1 MPIAP
6 GSRLGSYEILSMLGI
21 GGMGAVYRAYDSRLQ
36 RTVAIKVLSDEADE
50 RYGPLLL
57 QEARAAPS
65 HSHPHICVVYEVGE
79 ADGRTFIAMEYVDGK
94 PLSELIPVNGLPAD
108 NVMRYGVQI
117 ADALTHAH
125 DRGIVHRDLKSSNI
139 IVTKDGLAKVVDFG
153 LARRVAMASPDM
165 PTSSNVV
172 EAGTGMAGTLSYM
185 APEALRGEQ
194 ATMASD
200 LWGLG
205 VLLYEMSSGH
215 LPFGGRTAFE
225 LTSAIL
231 LGAVPPLPASVPSG
245 VRGIIALC

>member
-6 GSRLGSYEILSMLGI
+6 GSRLGSYEIVSTLGV

-36 RTVAIKVLSDEADE
+36 RTVAVKVLNEGVDE
-50 RYGPLLL
+50 RGRPLLL
-57 QEARAAPS
+57 QEARAAS
-65 HSHPHICVVYEVGE
+65 ALSHPHICVVYEVGE

-108 NVMRYGVQI
+108 NVMRYGAQI

-125 DRGIVHRDLKSSNI
+125 DRGVIHRDLKSSNI

-172 EAGTGMAGTLSYM
+172 EAGTGMAGTLGYM
-185 APEALRGEQ
+185 APEVLRGEP
-194 ATMASD
+194 AT
-200 LWGLG
+200 
-205 VLLYEMSSGH
+205 V
-215 LPFGGRTAFE
+215 
-225 LTSAIL
+225 
-231 LGAVPPLPASVPSG
+231 
-245 VRGIIALC
+245 